1 MIADNRSLDHSNPTN
16 GSNEFRILPQVE
28 VLQPED
34 EETKLDELGFYPSK
48 EKAVKSKDE
57 ALLFKTVV

>member
-1 MIADNRSLDHSNPTN
+1 MIADNRSLDHSNQTS

-28 VLQPED
+28 VVQPED

-48 EKAVKSKDE
+48 EKAV
-57 ALLFKTVV
+57 